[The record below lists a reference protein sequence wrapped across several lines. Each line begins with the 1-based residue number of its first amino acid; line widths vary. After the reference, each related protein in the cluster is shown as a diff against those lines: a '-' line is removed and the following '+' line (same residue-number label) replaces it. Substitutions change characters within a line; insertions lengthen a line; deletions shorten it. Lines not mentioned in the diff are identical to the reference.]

1 MDVNEEVGLPEFGA
15 PLPAMTMP
23 DQGVTFFFTLFLGG
37 LKDFLSSLAEEW
49 FGATHPGVGWEL
61 TLPAALILFCVIFLW
76 RTILAIKS
84 RIYLLTET
92 QLNAKIAR
100 LSKKKCDTMI
110 KLSEMEIRLKDYDAR
125 VQRLRAYLQ
134 SSQEESQELED
145 MKKQLDIRSA
155 EIEAFH
161 LRLQER
167 DERIQKLKA
176 VVRPMEPL
184 KEHHGGDARI
194 PYATNTQSTNIK
206 IEEKSEIKVTEM
218 RDAALIK
225 TTLEEV
231 NRGLQDKNWQLEE
244 NNASLHQKLHITE
257 KKYRQMLNKLTKA
270 LIQGK
275 HAENQHIDTLQD
287 KIQTISIKASA
298 AEHALAMEKNEV
310 ALLRQRIVQLT
321 SEKLKIDESVF
332 LTKTTPKPLK
342 TTKTNKPSL
351 KTCKVLK
358 AFKAL
363 IIFNKMK
370 K

>member
-1 MDVNEEVGLPEFGA
+1 MVWSNPSWSGMGA
-15 PLPAMTMP
+15 HSPCSS
-23 DQGVTFFFTLFLGG
+23 
-37 LKDFLSSLAEEW
+37 DFVLCDIPMED
-49 FGATHPGVGWEL
+49 HP
-61 TLPAALILFCVIFLW
+61 CV
-76 RTILAIKS
+76 
-84 RIYLLTET
+84 TET
-92 QLNAKIAR
+92 QLNVKIAR

-110 KLSEMEIRLKDYDAR
+110 KLSEMEILLKDYDAR

-134 SSQEESQELED
+134 SSQEERYEETVGTSDL
-145 MKKQLDIRSA
+145 
-155 EIEAFH
+155 
-161 LRLQER
+161 
-167 DERIQKLKA
+167 QKLRHFIYDSRS
-176 VVRPMEPL
+176 VMNVRPMEPL

-194 PYATNTQSTNIK
+194 PYATNTQSTN
-206 IEEKSEIKVTEM
+206 
-218 RDAALIK
+218 
-225 TTLEEV
+225 
-231 NRGLQDKNWQLEE
+231 KNWQLEE

-287 KIQTISIKASA
+287 KIQTISVRRTFTLK
-298 AEHALAMEKNEV
+298 
-310 ALLRQRIVQLT
+310 IVQLT